1 MINKKEIRKKLNE
14 RVNPRLAS
22 VSDLNEVRGD
32 RFKQHSAYNH
42 ENMELTPQS
51 RSLLP
56 Q

>member
-1 MINKKEIRKKLNE
+1 MINKKEIRTILHE

-56 Q
+56 L